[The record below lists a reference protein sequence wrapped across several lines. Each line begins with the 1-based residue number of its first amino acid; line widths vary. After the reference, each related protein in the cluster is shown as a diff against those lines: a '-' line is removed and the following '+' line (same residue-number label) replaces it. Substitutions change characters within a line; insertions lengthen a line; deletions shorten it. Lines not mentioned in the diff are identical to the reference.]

1 MTVSEMI
8 ELWTLGFATGV
19 LALGLVLY
27 WMAYKEKN

>member
-19 LALGLVLY
+19 LALGLALY
-27 WMAYKEKN
+27 LFAMVERD

>member
-1 MTVSEMI
+1 MTVAAML

-27 WMAYKEKN
+27 WLAYKEEN